1 VDHFE
6 PANRRVLT
14 LKPGKERLVANR
26 HPWIFAGA
34 IARESGPENAAVADL
49 VDPRG
54 RHIAS
59 GFHSQH
65 SQIRLRALTFGDAVL
80 TAETIVDRLA
90 AAIARRHQPDRES
103 LSPRLFAG
111 RGRHEAKRS
120 AGEGRSLVAQSSQ
133 APAPSSAFGTFS
145 PAEKRGGEGLSRED
159 SLELPTNAFRLVN
172 AEGDDLSGIIIDRY
186 NDILVIEIA
195 NAGIEQLRPL
205 IIDVLQRELKP
216 RGIWF
221 KNDIPARKIEE
232 LSMQPEWVGEGE
244 PSTEIVENGLR
255 FRVDPPS
262 GQKTGFFL
270 DQREN
275 RQLARTLAEGRRTLN
290 LFSYSGGFGVYAAAG
305 GAASVE
311 NVDISAPA
319 IEMARTNHALNGFEA
334 SFIVGDAFDYVRKT
348 TSRFDL
354 LICDPPAFAKSR
366 GDVDRAARGYKDIN
380 LFAMKL
386 LDIGAHMLT
395 FSCSGHMPLDLF
407 QKVIFAAAQDAG
419 RRVSFLR
426 RLTAAPDH
434 PVSLFCPEGE
444 YLKGFLLEVR

>member
-1 VDHFE
+1 VELFE
-6 PANRRVLT
+6 TARRRILT
-14 LKPGKERLVANR
+14 LKSGKERLIANR

-34 IARESGPENAAVADL
+34 IARESGPEDAAIADL
-49 VDPRG
+49 HDPRG
-54 RHIAS
+54 RRIAS
-59 GFHSQH
+59 GFHSRY
-65 SQIRLRALTFGDAVL
+65 SQIRLRALTFGDEVL
-80 TAETIVDRLA
+80 TADTIRDRLLA
-90 AAIARRHQPDRES
+90 SIRRRV
-103 LSPRLFAG
+103 
-111 RGRHEAKRS
+111 RS
-120 AGEGRSLVAQSSQ
+120 
-133 APAPSSAFGTFS
+133 
-145 PAEKRGGEGLSRED
+145 D
-159 SLELPTNAFRLVN
+159 DTNAMRLVN
-172 AEGDDLSGIIIDRY
+172 AEGDDLSGIVIDRY
-186 NDILVIEIA
+186 DDILVIEIA

-205 IIDVLQRELKP
+205 IIDVLQSELKP

-221 KNDIPARKIEE
+221 KNDIPPRQIEQ
-232 LSMQPEWVGEGE
+232 LSMQPEWVGDGE
-244 PSTEIVENGLR
+244 PSTEIRENGLR

-275 RQLARTLAEGRRTLN
+275 RQLTRALAPGRRVLN
-290 LFSYSGGFGVYAAAG
+290 LFSYSGGFGIYACAG
-305 GAASVE
+305 GSTSVE
-311 NVDISAPA
+311 NVDISSSS
-319 IEMARTNHALNGFEA
+319 IQMARTNHALNGYDANFVVA
-334 SFIVGDAFDYVRKT
+334 DAFDYVRKT
-348 TSRFDL
+348 PSRFDL

-366 GDVDRAARGYKDIN
+366 GDLDRAARGYKDIN

-386 LDIGAHMLT
+386 LDPGAHMLT

>member
-1 VDHFE
+1 MPLVDLFA
-6 PANRRVLT
+6 PPNRHVLT

-34 IARESGPENAAVADL
+34 IAHESGPEDAAIADL

-59 GFHSQH
+59 GFHSRH
-65 SQIRLRALTFGDAVL
+65 SQIRLRALTFGDEVL
-80 TAETIVDRLA
+80 TADTIQERVKA
-90 AAIARRHQPDRES
+90 SIKRR
-103 LSPRLFAG
+103 
-111 RGRHEAKRS
+111 
-120 AGEGRSLVAQSSQ
+120 
-133 APAPSSAFGTFS
+133 
-145 PAEKRGGEGLSRED
+145 SRM
-159 SLELPTNAFRLVN
+159 NAMRIVN
-172 AEGDDLSGIIIDRY
+172 AEGDDLSGLVIDFY
-186 NDILVIEIA
+186 HDVAVIEIA
-195 NAGIEQLRPL
+195 NAGVEQLRPL
-205 IIDVLQRELKP
+205 IIDVLQRELAP

-221 KNDIPARKIEE
+221 KNDFPARTIEH
-232 LSMQPEWVGEGE
+232 LSTQPEWIGDGE
-244 PSTEIVENGLR
+244 PSAEIVENDLR
-255 FRVDPPS
+255 FRVDPPA

-275 RQLARTLAEGRRTLN
+275 RQLARTLAQGRRVLN

-311 NVDISAPA
+311 NVDISGAA

-334 SFIVGDAFDYVRKT
+334 SFIVADAFDYVRKT

-354 LICDPPAFAKSR
+354 LICDPPAFAKTR

-386 LDIGAHMLT
+386 LDPGGHMLT

-419 RRVSFLR
+419 RRVSFIR

>member
-1 VDHFE
+1 MYHVNDHFDT
-6 PANRRVLT
+6 ANRRILT

-34 IARESGPENAAVADL
+34 IARESGPEDAAIADL
-49 VDPRG
+49 HDPRG
-54 RHIAS
+54 RRIAS
-59 GFHSQH
+59 GFHSRH
-65 SQIRLRALTFGDAVL
+65 SQIRLRALTFGDEVL
-80 TAETIVDRLA
+80 TEATIRERLRA
-90 AAIARRHQPDRES
+90 SIARRS
-103 LSPRLFAG
+103 GA
-111 RGRHEAKRS
+111 
-120 AGEGRSLVAQSSQ
+120 
-133 APAPSSAFGTFS
+133 
-145 PAEKRGGEGLSRED
+145 
-159 SLELPTNAFRLVN
+159 NATRLVN
-172 AEGDDLSGIIIDRY
+172 AEGDDVSGIVVDRY
-186 NDILVIEIA
+186 DDILVIEIA
-195 NAGIEQLRPL
+195 NAGIEQLRP
-205 IIDVLQRELKP
+205 IIIHVLQGELKP

-221 KNDIPARKIEE
+221 KNDIPPRKIEE
-232 LSMQPEWVGEGE
+232 LSMTPEWIGEGE
-244 PSTEIVENGLR
+244 PSTEIRENGLR

-275 RQLARTLAEGRRTLN
+275 RQLTRALSQGRRVLN
-290 LFSYSGGFGVYAAAG
+290 LFSYSGGFGVYASAG

-334 SFIVGDAFDYVRKT
+334 SFVVADAFDYVRKT
-348 TSRFDL
+348 PSRFDL

-386 LDIGAHMLT
+386 LDPGAHMLT

-419 RRVSFLR
+419 RRVSFIR
-426 RLTAAPDH
+426 RLAAAPDH

-444 YLKGFLLEVR
+444 YLKGFLLEVI

>member
-1 VDHFE
+1 LAVDHFE
-6 PANRRVLT
+6 PANRRILT

-34 IARESGPENAAVADL
+34 IARESGPEDAAVADL
-49 VDPRG
+49 HDPRG
-54 RHIAS
+54 RRIAS
-59 GFHSQH
+59 GFHSRH
-65 SQIRLRALTFGDAVL
+65 SQIRLRALTFGDDVL
-80 TAETIVDRLA
+80 TVDTIRDRVTA
-90 AAIARRHQPDRES
+90 SIRRRARSD
-103 LSPRLFAG
+103 
-111 RGRHEAKRS
+111 
-120 AGEGRSLVAQSSQ
+120 
-133 APAPSSAFGTFS
+133 
-145 PAEKRGGEGLSRED
+145 D
-159 SLELPTNAFRLVN
+159 TNAMRIVN
-172 AEGDDLSGIIIDRY
+172 AEGDDLSGMVIDRY
-186 NDILVIEIA
+186 DDILVIEIA

-205 IIDVLQRELKP
+205 IINVLEQELAP

-221 KNDIPARKIEE
+221 KNDIPPRRIEQ
-232 LSMQPEWVGEGE
+232 LSMKPDWVGEGE
-244 PSTEIVENGLR
+244 PSTEIRENGLR

-275 RQLARTLAEGRRTLN
+275 RQLTRALAHGRRVLN
-290 LFSYSGGFGVYAAAG
+290 LFSYSGGFGVYASAG

-319 IEMARTNHALNGFEA
+319 IEMARTNHAINGFEA
-334 SFIVGDAFDYVRKT
+334 SFVVADAFEYVRKT
-348 TSRFDL
+348 QSRFDL

-386 LDIGAHMLT
+386 LDPGAHMLT

-419 RRVSFLR
+419 RRVSFVR

-444 YLKGFLLEVR
+444 YLKGFLLEVI

>member
-1 VDHFE
+1 MTYVLLTPPAYVIRFAAVDLFE
-6 PANRRVLT
+6 TANRRILT

-34 IARESGPENAAVADL
+34 IARESGPEDAAIADL
-49 VDPRG
+49 HDPRG
-54 RHIAS
+54 RRIAS
-59 GFHSQH
+59 GFHSLH
-65 SQIRLRALTFGDAVL
+65 SQIRMRALTFGDEVL
-80 TAETIVDRLA
+80 SASTVVDRLT
-90 AAIARRHQPDRES
+90 AAIARRNQS
-103 LSPRLFAG
+103 ATRL
-111 RGRHEAKRS
+111 
-120 AGEGRSLVAQSSQ
+120 L
-133 APAPSSAFGTFS
+133 
-145 PAEKRGGEGLSRED
+145 
-159 SLELPTNAFRLVN
+159 N
-172 AEGDDLSGIIIDRY
+172 AEGDDLSGIVVDRY
-186 NDILVIEIA
+186 DDLLVVEIA
-195 NAGIEQLRPL
+195 NAGLEQLRPL
-205 IIDVLQRELKP
+205 IIEVLQRELKP

-221 KNDIPARKIEE
+221 KNDIPPRKIEE
-232 LSMQPEWVGEGE
+232 LSMQPEWIGEGE

-275 RQLARTLAEGRRTLN
+275 RQLTRTLAQGRRVLN
-290 LFSYSGGFGVYAAAG
+290 LFSYSGGFGVYASAG
-305 GAASVE
+305 GAASAE

-319 IEMARTNHALNGFEA
+319 IEMARINHALNGFDA
-334 SFIVGDAFDYVRKT
+334 TFVVADAFDYVRKT
-348 TSRFDL
+348 PSRFDL

-386 LDIGAHMLT
+386 LDPGAYMLT